1 MQKSTKKITTFSFC
15 ICLAIKPKIND
26 QLSQDEN
33 LENSLK
39 MANARPVEAMTFTG
53 PGNNNERGKTNY
65 FESIKED
72 VKQGM
77 ISVESLYEMEGVRC
91 GRLGLTLAWGVLI

>member
-1 MQKSTKKITTFSFC
+1 
-15 ICLAIKPKIND
+15 
-26 QLSQDEN
+26 
-33 LENSLK
+33 

-65 FESIKED
+65 FESIEAD
-72 VKQGM
+72 VKEGM

-91 GRLGLTLAWGVLI
+91 GSLGLTLARGVLV

>member
-1 MQKSTKKITTFSFC
+1 MRVVSNKRRVVSVNLEYMQRSAQNSPFSFC
-15 ICLAIKPKIND
+15 ICQAIKPKIND

-53 PGNNNERGKTNY
+53 AGNSNERG
-65 FESIKED
+65 
-72 VKQGM
+72 
-77 ISVESLYEMEGVRC
+77 
-91 GRLGLTLAWGVLI
+91 